1 MSRSELAVPL
11 LSPGGHGKGQM
22 WRRSALREQRCRKI
36 RRGFLWFSE
45 CLWLGKL
52 MIDITGFVLALN
64 FDYYYNFTRQLFYYL
79 ILQFCV
85 LSRHVGV
92 NL

>member
-1 MSRSELAVPL
+1 
-11 LSPGGHGKGQM
+11 
-22 WRRSALREQRCRKI
+22 
-36 RRGFLWFSE
+36 
-45 CLWLGKL
+45 
-52 MIDITGFVLALN
+52 MIDMTGIVLALN